1 MREPINEPEDPVLAR
16 TLRVPF
22 SVSARARVA
31 VPSGLI
37 PGIALVIAIGLVA
50 AAAQAIEERLL
61 GHAVIEALVLAILL
75 GVVVRNV
82 REVPA
87 SADPGIAFSA
97 KQVLEFAIV
106 LLGASVDVSSLV
118 AAGPTLLAAIL
129 AAVVIGISA
138 SFAIGR
144 AIGLHRRLAILVAVG
159 NSVCGNSAIAA
170 VAPVIG
176 ASGADVAS
184 SVALTAVL
192 GVAVVLLLPLAIPI
206 LGFTLHQ
213 YGVLAGMTVYAVPQ
227 VIAATLPVSTASAQI
242 ATLVKLVRVMLLG
255 PVVLV
260 FGFLSPAGTG
270 SGAASGTAAFSIRRL
285 VPWFLVGFVLLAGAR
300 SLGVLPVAVG
310 APLQEVSRWLTVGA
324 MAALGLGVDIA
335 AVRTVGR
342 NVLVAVTVS
351 ILVLATTSVVLIRVL
366 GA

>member
-1 MREPINEPEDPVLAR
+1 L
-16 TLRVPF
+16 
-22 SVSARARVA
+22 
-31 VPSGLI
+31 
-37 PGIALVIAIGLVA
+37 
-50 AAAQAIEERLL
+50 
-61 GHAVIEALVLAILL
+61 
-75 GVVVRNV
+75 
-82 REVPA
+82 
-87 SADPGIAFSA
+87 
-97 KQVLEFAIV
+97 
-106 LLGASVDVSSLV
+106 LLGASVDVASLV
-118 AAGPTLLAAIL
+118 AAGPTLLVAIL

-192 GVAVVLLLPLAIPI
+192 GVAVVLLLPLAIPL

-260 FGFLSPAGTG
+260 FGFLSPAGAG
-270 SGAASGTAAFSIRRL
+270 SGAASGTARFSIRRL
-285 VPWFLVGFVLLAGAR
+285 VPWFLVGFVILAGAR

-342 NVLVAVTVS
+342 NVLVAVTAS

>member
-1 MREPINEPEDPVLAR
+1 ML
-16 TLRVPF
+16 
-22 SVSARARVA
+22 VSAFRTPFASTARLRAA
-31 VPSGLI
+31 SAGLVPGLV
-37 PGIALVIAIGLVA
+37 LVIVIGVA
-50 AAAQAIEERLL
+50 AAVLQAVEERLL
-61 GHAVIEALVLAILL
+61 GHAVIEALVIAILL

-82 REVPA
+82 RDLPA
-87 SADPGIAFSA
+87 STSAGVGFAA
-97 KQVLEFAIV
+97 KQVLELAIV
-106 LLGASVDVSSLV
+106 LLGASVDVASLV
-118 AAGPTLLAAIL
+118 AAGPTLLVAIL
-129 AAVVIGISA
+129 TAVVVGISA
-138 SFAIGR
+138 SFMIGR
-144 AIGLHRRLAILVAVG
+144 ALGLHRRLAILVAVG
-159 NSVCGNSAIAA
+159 NSICGNSAIAA

-176 ASGADVAS
+176 ASGADIAS

-192 GVAVVLLLPLAIPI
+192 GVAVVLLLPMAIPI

-242 ATLVKLVRVMLLG
+242 ATLVKLVRVLLLG

-260 FGFLSPAGTG
+260 FGFLSPAEGRDG
-270 SGAASGTAAFSIRRL
+270 PAGFSLQRL
-285 VPWFLVGFVLLAGAR
+285 VPWFLIGFVALAAAR
-300 SLGVLPVAVG
+300 SLGVMPVAVG

-342 NVLVAVTVS
+342 PVLVAVTTS
-351 ILVLATTSVVLIRVL
+351 ILVLATTSVVLIRLL